1 LIGRPPGWQADGS
14 RAIERT
20 LDMQKQRTDTLG
32 AIVRAAGLLCAGLA
46 LLIGAGTQTP
56 RAQDWPAKPVKIV
69 VAFAPGGTADLF
81 ARMLAAEMST
91 TFKQQFYVENIPGSA
106 GAIGSL
112 QASRAQPDGYTLLL
126 GGAGP
131 LLTSP
136 AINPNVGYDTLRDF
150 THIGMIA
157 GDGYVLG
164 AGAASNLKT
173 FADVRRVGSQS
184 SLTAGSPG
192 AGSLGHLIIEQIKRK
207 ANVQLQH
214 VPFRSAG
221 ESMTAA
227 LGNHVDLAIQT
238 FSSAGEQVRSGKMT
252 GLAVTSAAR
261 VPAFKDTPTFGE
273 LGLSDIGGVAWFW
286 LAAPARLPPDIVGR
300 LNAEVRRIVGLPETR
315 RRFDKDALVTMD
327 IDAAALTAVIAK
339 EVATW
344 GPLAR
349 EIGLRVQ

>member
-1 LIGRPPGWQADGS
+1 MQKKRRAAFTTLMMSAVRLGLSLVLLLTFAGS
-14 RAIERT
+14 RDSI
-20 LDMQKQRTDTLG
+20 
-32 AIVRAAGLLCAGLA
+32 
-46 LLIGAGTQTP
+46 
-56 RAQDWPAKPVKIV
+56 AQDWPAKPVKIV

-81 ARMLAAEMST
+81 ARMLAAEMSN
-91 TFKQQFYVENIPGSA
+91 TFKQQFYVENIAGGA

-112 QASRAQPDGYTLLL
+112 QASRALPDGYTLLL

-136 AINPNVGYDTLRDF
+136 AINPNVGYDPLRDF

-164 AGAASNLKT
+164 ANAASNLKT
-173 FADVRRVGSQS
+173 FADVKRVGSQNPLS
-184 SLTAGSPG
+184 AGSPG

-207 ANVQLQH
+207 AGVQLQH

-221 ESMTAA
+221 DSMAA
-227 LGNHVDLAIQT
+227 VLGNHVDLSIQT
-238 FSSAGEQVRSGKMT
+238 FSSAGEQVRSSKMT
-252 GLAVTSAAR
+252 GLAVTSAER
-261 VPAFKDTPTFGE
+261 VAAFKDAPTFRE

-286 LAAPARLPPDIVGR
+286 LAAPAKLPPDIVGK
-300 LNAEVRRIVGLPETR
+300 LNAEVRRIVKLPDTR
-315 RRFDKDALVTMD
+315 RRFDNDALVTMD
-327 IDAAALTAVIAK
+327 VDAAALTAVIAK

-344 GPLAR
+344 GPLAK